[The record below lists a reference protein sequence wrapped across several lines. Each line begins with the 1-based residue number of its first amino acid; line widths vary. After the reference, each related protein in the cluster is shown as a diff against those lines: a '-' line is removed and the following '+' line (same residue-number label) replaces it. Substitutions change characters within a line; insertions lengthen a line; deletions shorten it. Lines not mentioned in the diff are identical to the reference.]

1 MEMKGKRVAVLVEEL
16 YEDME
21 LWYPVYR
28 FREAG
33 AEVTIVGPVAKTYRS
48 KHGYEATADKSADQ
62 VDAAYFDAVIIPGGY
77 APDKMR
83 LHKSMVNLVREAF
96 EQGKVVAA
104 ICHGGWMLASAN
116 ILRGRMV
123 TGYAAIRDDL
133 VNAGA
138 GYEDA
143 EVVRDGNLVTS
154 RKPADLPA
162 FLRTIFKAMSEIK
175 TRQVDK

>member
-1 MEMKGKRVAVLVEEL
+1 MELKGKKIAVLAENM
-16 YEDME
+16 YEDLE

-33 AEVTIVGPVAKTYRS
+33 AEVTIVGPSAATYTS
-48 KHGYEATADKSADQ
+48 KHGYEAKADKSADQ
-62 VDAAYFDAVIIPGGY
+62 VKAAQFDAVIVPGGY

-83 LHKSMVNLVREAF
+83 LHKSMVDLVREAH

-104 ICHGGWMLASAN
+104 ICHGGWMLSSAN
-116 ILRGRMV
+116 ILKGKLV

-133 VNAGA
+133 VHAGA
-138 GYEDA
+138 GYEDK
-143 EVVRDGNLVTS
+143 EVVRDGNLITS

-162 FLRTIFKAMSEIK
+162 FCRTIIEALSGSGGKG
-175 TRQVDK
+175 